1 MCLLVSTGYKGEN
14 DDWNASYLSLYIRPT
29 DGDAD
34 AVQWLLQDELMLLRL
49 LVLHCI
55 TAWWTHQ
62 IECPWEVLIDKG
74 LGRFLI
80 RQGVEGRHHPLD
92 ATYCA
97 TAAAF
102 PLH

>member
-49 LVLHCI
+49 LVLHYI
-55 TAWWTHQ
+55 LSASLLGGL
-62 IECPWEVLIDKG
+62 LIRLNI
-74 LGRFLI
+74 LGRFLLI
-80 RQGVEGRHHPLD
+80 RGLGASSPGCNV
-92 ATYCA
+92 
-97 TAAAF
+97 
-102 PLH
+102 